1 MPASSSLSL
10 WVSGARIRTLPLALA
25 PVLLGS
31 ASAWW
36 ADSFSLVLT
45 SLAAVVAVALQV
57 GVNYSNDYSDGIRGT
72 DDFRVGPARLTGAGL
87 VPPRLVL
94 RAALI
99 SFGAATLAGLALIVL
114 SASWWLLLCGLFALV
129 AAWYYTGGKKP
140 YGYMGLGEIVV
151 FAFFGPVATIGTA
164 YVQIGSVPLEAWFTG
179 SAAGFF
185 ASAVLL
191 VNNLRDIEQDTLSS
205 KNTLAV
211 RVGATWAKAIITVLL
226 LAPYGI
232 VALLSLLFMW
242 APLANIGLLLTI
254 PTVVIVWSGT
264 TPRELITAL
273 QLMTLN
279 SLLFAVLLGGAIA
292 F

>member
-1 MPASSSLSL
+1 MATTSALSL
-10 WVSGARIRTLPLALA
+10 WVSGARPRTLPLAVA
-25 PVLLGS
+25 PVILGA

-36 ADSFSLVLT
+36 ADSFSVLLT
-45 SLAAVVAVALQV
+45 ALAALVAVALQI

-87 VPPRLVL
+87 VTPRQVL
-94 RAALI
+94 IAALI
-99 SFGAATLAGLALIVL
+99 SFGVAALAGIALIVL
-114 SASWWLLLCGLFALV
+114 SASWWLLLFGLFALI
-129 AAWYYTGGKKP
+129 AAWYYTGGKTP
-140 YGYMGLGEIVV
+140 YGYLGLGEIVV
-151 FAFFGPVATIGTA
+151 FVFFGPIATIGTA
-164 YVQIGSVPLEAWFTG
+164 YVQIGSAPLEAWFTG

-191 VNNLRDIEQDTLSS
+191 VNNLRDIEQDTLAS

-211 RVGATWAKAIITVLL
+211 RVGATWAKVIITVLL

-232 VALLSLLFMW
+232 VALLSLLFLW

>member
-1 MPASSSLSL
+1 MPASSSL

-25 PVLLGS
+25 PVILGS

-36 ADSFSLVLT
+36 ADSFSLMLT

-87 VPPRLVL
+87 VSPRLVL
-94 RAALI
+94 RAGLI
-99 SFGAATLAGLALIVL
+99 FFGAAALAGLALIVL

-191 VNNLRDIEQDTLSS
+191 VNNLRDIEQDTLAS

-211 RVGATWAKAIITVLL
+211 RAGATWAKAIITVLL
-226 LAPYGI
+226 IAPYGI

>member
-25 PVLLGS
+25 PVILGA

-36 ADSFSLVLT
+36 ADSFSLMLT

-87 VPPRLVL
+87 VSPRLVL

-99 SFGAATLAGLALIVL
+99 SFGAAALAGLALIVL
-114 SASWWLLLCGLFALV
+114 SASWWLLLFGLFALV

-151 FAFFGPVATIGTA
+151 FIFFGPVATIGTA

-205 KNTLAV
+205 KNTVAV
-211 RVGATWAKAIITVLL
+211 RVGATWAKAIIAVLL

-242 APLANIGLLLTI
+242 APLAHIGLLLTI

>member
-1 MPASSSLSL
+1 LL
-10 WVSGARIRTLPLALA
+10 FGLVALA
-25 PVLLGS
+25 
-31 ASAWW
+31 
-36 ADSFSLVLT
+36 
-45 SLAAVVAVALQV
+45 
-57 GVNYSNDYSDGIRGT
+57 
-72 DDFRVGPARLTGAGL
+72 
-87 VPPRLVL
+87 
-94 RAALI
+94 
-99 SFGAATLAGLALIVL
+99 
-114 SASWWLLLCGLFALV
+114 

-191 VNNLRDIEQDTLSS
+191 VNNLRDIELDTLAS

-242 APLANIGLLLTI
+242 APLAHIGLLLTI
-254 PTVVIVWSGT
+254 PTVVIVWSGK